1 MRVSRVALIAAIVLL
16 AAPTFA
22 AITPVTH
29 NALPP
34 AAHAPKK
41 AQKRVAKHVVRPAV
55 RGDEGITVPMD
66 EARVVTFHQP
76 VATLF
81 IGNPM
86 IADVTIID
94 SRHAY
99 VLGKTF
105 GATNIIGLNEQHTP
119 IVNAQLNV
127 TNRVAGAV
135 TLNRGADTYN
145 YTCTAAHC
153 ETGPRPGDPQAYV
166 NNTEDAAIKHSD
178 DGQKAANIA
187 SQ

>member
-16 AAPTFA
+16 AAPTLA
-22 AITPVTH
+22 AIAPVTQK
-29 NALPP
+29 ALP
-34 AAHAPKK
+34 AVHSPKK
-41 AQKRVAKHVVRPAV
+41 TQKRVAKHVVHPAV
-55 RGDEGITVPMD
+55 HPDAGITVPMD

-127 TNRVAGAV
+127 TNRMAGAV

-178 DGQKAANIA
+178 DGQKAANVA

>member
-1 MRVSRVALIAAIVLL
+1 MRVSRVALIAVAALI

-22 AITPVTH
+22 AISPAPHGVS
-29 NALPP
+29 

-41 AQKRVAKHVVRPAV
+41 AQKRMAKHVVRHV
-55 RGDEGITVPMD
+55 VHGDAGITVPMD

-105 GATNIIGLNEQHTP
+105 GATNIIGLNEQHATV
-119 IVNAQLNV
+119 VNAQLNV
-127 TNRVAGAV
+127 TNRMLGAV
-135 TLNRGADTYN
+135 TLNRGAETYN
-145 YTCTAAHC
+145 YTCTPAHC
-153 ETGPRPGDPQAYV
+153 ETGPRPGDPQAFV
-166 NNTEDAAIKHSD
+166 NNTEDAATKHSD
-178 DGQKAANIA
+178 DGQKAAAVA